1 MSGYPPRLTQAGI
14 AALRDLL
21 AVDSP
26 SHHNG
31 SAVESPSPLLE
42 RVHQLER
49 LVAALLTRE
58 QPATPRKPLSAAG
71 IEQRRRAARFR
82 PRDPFNGRY
91 L

>member
-1 MSGYPPRLTQAGI
+1 M

-31 SAVESPSPLLE
+31 SAVESPSQLPE
-42 RVHQLER
+42 RVRQLER
-49 LVAALLTRE
+49 LVAALLARE
-58 QPATPRKPLSAAG
+58 QPAAPRKPLSAAAL
-71 IEQRRRAARFR
+71 EQRRHAARFR